1 MSPGQTSH
9 LKSSLIW
16 VHTIRYNGYQ
26 RTLEDHKQIIEQM
39 TIVATGGKMVK
50 IMRQNLTH
58 QNKNECQN
66 SSKHMR

>member
-1 MSPGQTSH
+1 MW
-9 LKSSLIW
+9 I
-16 VHTIRYNGYQ
+16 HTIRYNGYQ

-39 TIVATGGKMVK
+39 TIVAAGGKMVK
-50 IMRQNLTH
+50 IMCKNLTH